1 MVANKGR
8 ICTKIGCRFDEKHQ
22 MRQPLLNFFQI
33 LLNVHICI
41 LHFKS
46 ELIGE
51 VQHYSHWRTIVI
63 RRRIGCAVTTTEEI
77 VNIEVQLIIIV
88 RCIDEIQRRQEIWLH
103 WLVRSRL

>member
-1 MVANKGR
+1 
-8 ICTKIGCRFDEKHQ
+8 
-22 MRQPLLNFFQI
+22 MRQPFLNFFQI

-63 RRRIGCAVTTTEEI
+63 RRRIGCVIWELLTYNI
-77 VNIEVQLIIIV
+77 VKGSLF
-88 RCIDEIQRRQEIWLH
+88 
-103 WLVRSRL
+103 